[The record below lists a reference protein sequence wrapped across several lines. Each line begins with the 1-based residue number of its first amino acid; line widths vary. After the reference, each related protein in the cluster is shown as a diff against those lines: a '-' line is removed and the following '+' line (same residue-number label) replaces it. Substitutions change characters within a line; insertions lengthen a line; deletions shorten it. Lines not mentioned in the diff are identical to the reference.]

1 MVIFVRNN
9 YEMIGLFK
17 STPTLINCIPTGYVD
32 LHSHIL
38 PDIDDGAKTLDQTLQ
53 MLQFFKNLGVKRM
66 CTTPH
71 TSKYIWDNTSEIIQS
86 KLKLVRETYS
96 DLCEGLELTAA
107 SEYLIDD
114 AFLDRVERKELLCIN
129 DNMVLVEFSYY
140 NAPINMMQVF
150 FEMQLQGYQ
159 PVLAHPERYTY
170 LHQSLEVF
178 EQIKKQGV
186 ILQMNLLSAV
196 GYYGERVTQAADA
209 LLKKGLIDI
218 TSSDVHHNQH
228 IKAFDHKLKIKNQTQ
243 LKEAIQRNGLL

>member
-1 MVIFVRNN
+1 M
-9 YEMIGLFK
+9 
-17 STPTLINCIPTGYVD
+17 
-32 LHSHIL
+32 
-38 PDIDDGAKTLDQTLQ
+38 
-53 MLQFFKNLGVKRM
+53 
-66 CTTPH
+66 
-71 TSKYIWDNTSEIIQS
+71 
-86 KLKLVRETYS
+86 
-96 DLCEGLELTAA
+96 CEGLELTAA

-228 IKAFDHKLKIKNQTQ
+228 IKAFDQKLKIKNQTQ
-243 LKEAIQRNGLL
+243 FKEAIQRNGLL